1 MPAELHDQEFELS
14 GPLIVSLSH
23 LIPQHLTLTRARG
36 YRQSYRERERERQSG
51 RFCQQ
56 KRQWG
61 ELRSRDVTVE
71 RRETERGERVDEK
84 KRDESWTE
92 K

>member
-36 YRQSYRERERERQSG
+36 YRQSYRERERE
-51 RFCQQ
+51 
-56 KRQWG
+56 
-61 ELRSRDVTVE
+61 
-71 RRETERGERVDEK
+71 TERSVL
-84 KRDESWTE
+84 STE
-92 K
+92 EAVGRA